1 MTKKE
6 VNHFVETILNQQNTI
21 NKQAEKIAFLQSLI
35 DSLTRELE
43 MCRREGKL

>member
-21 NKQAEKIAFLQSLI
+21 NKQAEKIRFLEMLI
-35 DSLTRELE
+35 DSLTKELE
-43 MCRREGKL
+43 LSRKK

>member
-21 NKQAEKIAFLQSLI
+21 NKQAEKIRFLEMLI
-35 DSLTRELE
+35 DNLTKELE
-43 MCRREGKL
+43 LSRKK